1 MFAFNLK
8 RTQRDNLKLTNNF
21 VHDISGE
28 SDLSPMVDIYMHVK
42 ALDQISIYKMNMSK
56 KPQRICMCVIE
67 DKMALP
73 IEYNMM

>member
-8 RTQRDNLKLTNNF
+8 RTQRENLKLTNNF

-42 ALDQISIYKMNMSK
+42 ALDQISI
-56 KPQRICMCVIE
+56 
-67 DKMALP
+67 
-73 IEYNMM
+73 